1 MQKNIY
7 ELLKFIQNNNK
18 FPTCEELNIS
28 QERLNKIVKKC
39 NDENLL
45 DKSIIFVNI
54 LGTVNY
60 DDDPELAITING
72 IKFLEEYNPLGKLQ

>member
-28 QERLNKIVKKC
+28 QERLKKIVKKC

-45 DKSIIFVNI
+45 DKNIIFVNI
-54 LGTVNY
+54 LGTVNC
-60 DDDPELAITING
+60 DDDPDLAITMNG

>member
-28 QERLNKIVKKC
+28 QERLKKIVKKC

-45 DKSIIFVNI
+45 DKNIIFVNT
-54 LGTVNY
+54 LGTVNC
-60 DDDPELAITING
+60 DDDPDLAITMNG